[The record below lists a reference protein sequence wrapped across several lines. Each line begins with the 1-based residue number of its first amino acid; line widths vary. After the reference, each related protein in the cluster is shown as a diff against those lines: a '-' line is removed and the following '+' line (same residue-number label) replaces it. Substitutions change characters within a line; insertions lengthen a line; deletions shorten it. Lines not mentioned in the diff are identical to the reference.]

1 VRRQRS
7 ARPKHRTVKL
17 SVTVKRRLEHKYG
30 AKLQQIDTAIQA
42 WIDADAKERSIYTV
56 HVAVDDPAEM
66 HQVWRDYFP
75 RARPVRPV
83 SGKVTARKIKRA
95 IDDLWNR
102 LSPDY
107 LVLFGGHDI
116 VPMFEVDN
124 PSNFLSSPPVVDR
137 DRKLTTD
144 NPYASS
150 KVFRPGDV
158 GSYLVPDRVTGRI
171 PDMMHSRDP
180 TWFVEY
186 LKTATCWEPKPVS
199 FYRETY
205 AICSSEMTTAGRDSM
220 RYLSKPVSD
229 LLISPPVRDI
239 RRSSRNRLS
248 ARLHLI
254 KCHGNPL
261 DATFWGKGKRFVRAI
276 TSATLK
282 AHLKPATLIGTMCCY
297 GAQIFSPHAKHARSH
312 GRWPIASTYLRKGAL
327 GFVGSTRMAW
337 LGQGAMGSADWIVA
351 DYLSRVLEG
360 ASIGRAFLESKQ
372 KFAGYYTAK
381 GRVLD
386 RKKEKTM
393 IEYVLLGDPSVQPV
407 DPSIHPRWR
416 RVAGPESDLV
426 PQERRQRRMVLSRR
440 AEQICK
446 LLPRRTHATSA
457 QRTMAKKVFK
467 RAQRAFWKDD
477 VIKLKQ
483 FRIKSAVV
491 CVEKVN
497 TPLYIAPETRT
508 NLGAIPNRQSLQF
521 YWGGKRLRD
530 GQTQICLITAETDL
544 KGNVLRT
551 SVGYSS

>member
-1 VRRQRS
+1 
-7 ARPKHRTVKL
+7 
-17 SVTVKRRLEHKYG
+17 VTVKSRLEHKYG
-30 AKLQQIDTAIQA
+30 AKLQKINSKIQA
-42 WIDADAKERSIYTV
+42 WIDADAKKRGICTV
-56 HVAVDDPAEM
+56 HVAVDDSAAM
-66 HQVWRDYFP
+66 LKVWREYFP
-75 RARPVRPV
+75 KARRVRPV
-83 SGKVTARKIKRA
+83 SGKVTARKIKRV
-95 IDDLWNR
+95 IDDLWDR

-124 PSNFLSSPPVVDR
+124 PSNFLSASPVVDR

-150 KVFRPGDV
+150 KPFRPQEID
-158 GSYLVPDRVTGRI
+158 SYLVPHRVIGRI
-171 PDMMHSRDP
+171 PDMMHSDDP
-180 TWFVEY
+180 AWFVDY
-186 LKTATCWEPKPVS
+186 LKTATRWESKAPS
-199 FYRETY
+199 FYREAY

-220 RYLSKPVSD
+220 QYLSKPRSN
-229 LLISPPVRDI
+229 LIISPPARDI
-239 RRSSRNRLS
+239 RRSDRNRLS

-261 DATFWGKGKRFVRAI
+261 DASFWGKGKRFVRAI
-276 TSATLK
+276 TSATLR
-282 AHLKPATLIGTMCCY
+282 AHLKPATLVGTMCCY

-337 LGQGAMGSADWIVA
+337 LGQGAMASADWIVA
-351 DYLSRVLEG
+351 DYLNRVLEG

-372 KFAGYYTAK
+372 KFAGYYTAN

-393 IEYVLLGDPSVQPV
+393 IEYVLLGDPSVWPV
-407 DPSIHPRWR
+407 DPSIHPGGR
-416 RVAGPESDLV
+416 RVAGLENDLI

-446 LLPRRTHATSA
+446 LLPKRTRATPA

-467 RAQRAFWKDD
+467 RARQTFWKDD
-477 VIKLKQ
+477 IEQLRQ
-483 FRIKSAVV
+483 FRIKSGVV
-491 CVEKVN
+491 CVEKLN
-497 TPLYIAPETRT
+497 TPLYIEAEPRT
-508 NLGAIPNRQSLQF
+508 SLGAIPNRQSLQF

-544 KGNVLRT
+544 TGNVLRT

>member
-1 VRRQRS
+1 VQRKRS
-7 ARPKHRTVKL
+7 ARPKHGTVKL

-30 AKLQQIDTAIQA
+30 AKLQQINTAIQA
-42 WIDADAKERSIYTV
+42 WINADAKRRICTV
-56 HVAVDDPAEM
+56 HVAVDDSAAM
-66 HQVWRDYFP
+66 LKVWRDYFP
-75 RARPVRPV
+75 KARRVRPV
-83 SGKVTARKIKRA
+83 SGKVTAPKIKRA
-95 IDDLWNR
+95 IADLWNR

-107 LVLFGGHDI
+107 LVLFGGRDI

-137 DRKLTTD
+137 DRKLATD

-150 KVFRPGDV
+150 KIFRPRDIS
-158 GSYLVPDRVTGRI
+158 SYLVPDRVIGRI
-171 PDMMHSRDP
+171 PDMMHSGDP
-180 TWFVEY
+180 AWLVDY
-186 LKTATCWEPKPVS
+186 LETASRWASNPLS

-220 RYLSKPVSD
+220 QYLSKPVSD
-229 LLISPPVRDI
+229 LLISPPARDI
-239 RRSSRNRLS
+239 RRSARNRLS

-282 AHLKPATLIGTMCCY
+282 AHLKPATLVGTMCCY

-337 LGQGAMGSADWIVA
+337 LGQGAMASADWIVA
-351 DYLSRVLEG
+351 DYLNRILEG

-393 IEYVLLGDPSVQPV
+393 IEYVLLGDPSIHPA
-407 DPSIHPRWR
+407 DPSIHPGGSRM
-416 RVAGPESDLV
+416 AGPESDLV
-426 PQERRQRRMVLSRR
+426 AQERRQRRVVLSRR
-440 AEQICK
+440 AEQVCK
-446 LLPRRTHATSA
+446 LLPRRARATPA
-457 QRTMAKKVFK
+457 QRSMAKDVFK
-467 RAQRAFWKDD
+467 RARRTFWKDD
-477 VIKLKQ
+477 IKELKQ

-491 CVEKVN
+491 CVEKAY
-497 TPLYIAPETRT
+497 TPLYIEPEARN